1 MLKDE
6 VNIQVLKVDTRLKT
20 FCNIFFEIKR
30 FRAAK
35 LAFGFESLVR
45 VASHGPQIDQ
55 SHGEDRLTHI
65 IITIILQTFSKSV
78 YLSVCLS
85 VSRSLSFSVLSVV
98 DQYVCQSIS
107 L

>member
-55 SHGEDRLTHI
+55 SRGEDRLSHI
-65 IITIILQTFSKSV
+65 IITIILQTPFSKSV
-78 YLSVCLS
+78 YLSVCLT

-98 DQYVCQSIS
+98 D
-107 L
+107 

>member
-6 VNIQVLKVDTRLKT
+6 VNIQVLKVETRLKT
-20 FCNIFFEIKR
+20 FFNIFFEIKR

-55 SHGEDRLTHI
+55 SHGEDRL
-65 IITIILQTFSKSV
+65 IITIILQTPFGKSV

-98 DQYVCQSIS
+98 D
-107 L
+107 

>member
-20 FCNIFFEIKR
+20 FFNIFFEIKR
-30 FRAAK
+30 FRTAK

-55 SHGEDRLTHI
+55 SHGEDRLSHI
-65 IITIILQTFSKSV
+65 IITIILQTPFSKSV

-98 DQYVCQSIS
+98 D
-107 L
+107 

>member
-6 VNIQVLKVDTRLKT
+6 VNIQVLKVETRLKT
-20 FCNIFFEIKR
+20 FFNIFFEIKR

-45 VASHGPQIDQ
+45 VASHGPHGE
-55 SHGEDRLTHI
+55 SHGEDRLSHI
-65 IITIILQTFSKSV
+65 IITIILQTPFGKSV

-98 DQYVCQSIS
+98 D
-107 L
+107 